1 MKMAKTALITGA
13 SAGIGAAVARRLSR
27 RGYRLILLARR
38 EDRLQALQS
47 ECLTLGSPE
56 VDIAAIDISDR
67 RACEDFFRSPR
78 ELHVLINSAGLAAGT
93 DPMDRA
99 KISDWESMVETNVM
113 GLLYI
118 TRLAVDSLKAT
129 RGHVVNLGSVAGHW
143 TYPGGGV
150 YCATKAAVRALSE
163 GLRLDLMGTGVR
175 VTNIEPGMVE
185 TEFSVVRYGGDK
197 GKADK
202 VYSGM
207 EPLTADDVAESIEW
221 CLDRPARVNIQEMM
235 IFPTDKAGVGFVNR
249 RP

>member
-1 MKMAKTALITGA
+1 MAKTALITGA
-13 SAGIGAAVARRLSR
+13 SAGIGAAVARRLAR

-38 EDRLQALQS
+38 EDRLQALRT
-47 ECLTLGSPE
+47 ECLALGALE
-56 VDIAAIDISDR
+56 VQLAAIDISDR
-67 RACEDFFRSPR
+67 KACEDFFKTRH

-99 KISDWESMVETNVM
+99 KISDWDSMVETNVM

-118 TRLAVDSLKAT
+118 TRLAIDSLKAA

-185 TEFSVVRYGGDK
+185 TEFSVVRYGGDQAA
-197 GKADK
+197 ADK

-235 IFPTDKAGVGFVNR
+235 IFPTDQAGVGFVNR
-249 RP
+249 RPS

>member
-1 MKMAKTALITGA
+1 
-13 SAGIGAAVARRLSR
+13 
-27 RGYRLILLARR
+27 
-38 EDRLQALQS
+38 
-47 ECLTLGSPE
+47 
-56 VDIAAIDISDR
+56 
-67 RACEDFFRSPR
+67 
-78 ELHVLINSAGLAAGT
+78 
-93 DPMDRA
+93 MDRA
-99 KISDWESMVETNVM
+99 KLSDWEAMVETNVM

-129 RGHVVNLGSVAGHW
+129 RGHIVNLGSVAGHW

-175 VTNIEPGMVE
+175 ITNIEPGMVE

-235 IFPTDKAGVGFVNR
+235 IFPTDQAGVGFVNR

>member
-1 MKMAKTALITGA
+1 MAKTALITGA
-13 SAGIGAAVARRLSR
+13 SAGIGAAVARRLAR
-27 RGYRLILLARR
+27 RGYRLILVARR
-38 EDRLQALQS
+38 EDRLQALRT
-47 ECLTLGSPE
+47 ECLALGSSE
-56 VDIAAIDISDR
+56 VQVATLDISDR
-67 RACEDFFRSPR
+67 KACEAFFKSTH
-78 ELHVLINSAGLAAGT
+78 ELHVLVNSAGLAAGT

-113 GLLYI
+113 GLLYM

-185 TEFSVVRYGGDK
+185 TEFSVVRYGGDQ
-197 GKADK
+197 GAADK
-202 VYSGM
+202 VYRGM

-235 IFPTDKAGVGFVNR
+235 IFPTDQAGVGFVNR
-249 RP
+249 HP